1 MFGQLAHNH
10 ATKPSNPSPRASAES
25 LLEALRARD
34 ELTPKR
40 RDQEPCWSLL
50 IRRLCRDAEDEARLV
65 VELGHVW
72 FLPFIHL
79 DSAVN
84 L

>member
-1 MFGQLAHNH
+1 M
-10 ATKPSNPSPRASAES
+10 EV
-25 LLEALRARD
+25 LRARD
-34 ELTPKR
+34 ELTPNR
-40 RDQEPCWSLL
+40 RDQQLCWSLL
-50 IRRLCRDAEDEARLV
+50 TRRLCLDAEDEARLV